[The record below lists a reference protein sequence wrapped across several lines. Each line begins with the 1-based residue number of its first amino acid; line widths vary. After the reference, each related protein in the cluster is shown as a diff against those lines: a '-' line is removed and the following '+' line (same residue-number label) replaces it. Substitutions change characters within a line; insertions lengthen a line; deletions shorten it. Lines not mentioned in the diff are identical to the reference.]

1 MNLSLLQYLCV
12 FLHLSV
18 NTLKTS
24 PGHKTLLACPICHV
38 ASQIFRK
45 SFSLSVSV
53 ITFFTLSKSRAL
65 RRDLNSQNVPF
76 SHDAPGGDTA
86 ISSPVREAVSAS
98 PMGWGRGGVTE
109 EMSLS
114 VSRCHTNRSQAT
126 NGLVFQSF
134 LSHVFFLFVRSPVFI
149 YSCCPFLLLFLPPF
163 TFLSLPLF
171 SPPTN
176 CTRLSLYLS
185 LWLQQ
190 LYAAQLAAMQ
200 VSPGA
205 KQHGGSLAPQANLG
219 THSPPTN
226 THSQSDKSRSSTPPS
241 KTKVKY
247 RVCMSVDWWCYRYK
261 RFIKNPIQEM
271 IFVCN

>member
-1 MNLSLLQYLCV
+1 MWL
-12 FLHLSV
+12 
-18 NTLKTS
+18 
-24 PGHKTLLACPICHV
+24 
-38 ASQIFRK
+38 RK
-45 SFSLSVSV
+45 SFASLSLFPSPSSLFSPWVRAG
-53 ITFFTLSKSRAL
+53 LSGVTSIARTSLSPTMHLEGTRPSLAL
-65 RRDLNSQNVPF
+65 SERLLALLP
-76 SHDAPGGDTA
+76 
-86 ISSPVREAVSAS
+86 
-98 PMGWGRGGVTE
+98 WGEGGGVTE

-261 RFIKNPIQEM
+261 RFIKNPIQRL